1 MSEIIETNDAD
12 RTTEYKTFVTPN
24 FHEIAEEIA
33 KHASYGWIIEPNR
46 PPLFNFF
53 LYEVHMIKNA
63 DTIALAK
70 SHFDASLEGRDVMTK
85 EKRQE
90 NMAKARAARAAK
102 KDNKGDGDEGEVQ

>member
-1 MSEIIETNDAD
+1 MTDLTETATAD
-12 RTTEYKTFVTPN
+12 RTTEYKTFVTTN

-33 KHASYGWIIEPNR
+33 KHASYGWVIEPSR
-46 PPLFNFF
+46 PPFFNFF

-102 KDNKGDGDEGEVQ
+102 KDNKGDSDEG